1 MLCYEVWGSPNFIH
15 WLFAVFMCPFSNC
28 LIGIFFNV
36 VVHLLSLVRLIV
48 TPWTVAYQA
57 SLCFTMSQS
66 LLKLI
71 SIESLIPSIYLIL
84 CHPLLLPSVF
94 PSIRVFSNESD
105 LWARWPKFG
114 ASALTSVL
122 PVNIQDW
129 FPLGLTGFISL
140 QSKELSR
147 VFSNTKCKSINSLAL
162 SLFYCPALTSIH
174 DYMDL
179 CQWSN
184 VSAF

>member
-1 MLCYEVWGSPNFIH
+1 MLLFTCSVVSDSLWPHGLQHIRLSCPSPSPRVCSNSCPLSH
-15 WLFAVFMCPFSNC
+15 WYHPSISSSVIPFSC
-28 LIGIFFNV
+28 LQ
-36 VVHLLSLVRLIV
+36 SS
-48 TPWTVAYQA
+48 PA
-57 SLCFTMSQS
+57 SGSFPMSQ
-66 LLKLI
+66 I
-71 SIESLIPSIYLIL
+71 FEPGGQN
-84 CHPLLLPSVF
+84 V
-94 PSIRVFSNESD
+94 
-105 LWARWPKFG
+105 G

-140 QSKELSR
+140 QPKELSR